1 MHIQERHSLE
11 SIHRK
16 LEDRLASNKLR
27 LNGGSFKFKHS
38 MSTIS
43 TSSACLAD
51 ISKGPPQCYC
61 IINGRV
67 ANSQNNLLFSHSQE
81 IVTALAGKKNIVPVT
96 DNFMWLEPTSL
107 PEDMRPILNFNGIK

>member
-27 LNGGSFKFKHS
+27 LNGGTLEWWKFKHS

-61 IINGRV
+61 IIDGRV
-67 ANSQNNLLFSHSQE
+67 ANSRNILLVSLTGDCDRLSWQEKHSSSH
-81 IVTALAGKKNIVPVT
+81 
-96 DNFMWLEPTSL
+96 
-107 PEDMRPILNFNGIK
+107 